1 MGRRNAKV
9 KRNIPDPFG
18 IDEIRFKVCFS
29 APSFRMFVALVTGW
43 VLTVGKH
50 TVSQVIL
57 TAKLHELRHFATI
70 YRFLGK
76 GQWSV
81 DLVSYCLFRILVET
95 LIAEGVE
102 ILVVLDDTLNKHRG
116 PHICGAG
123 WQHDGSA
130 PKQSKQKGYGVCFV
144 IVGLAIRLPRINDRV
159 FCLPFAARLWWPP
172 KAKVKPQGH
181 PYKKKPELGLELIN
195 LTHSWLET
203 EERMRVVADLA
214 YCCETIL
221 KGRPKDVHITG
232 RVRKDSALHALLV
245 PPAKRGRGRP
255 RRKGHRLPTPAAMFE
270 DSNLNWS
277 EIEVFCYG
285 KRIRLMV
292 HEFTA
297 LWYHSAGQDPLSLVL
312 CRDPNGKYADT
323 VFFDTDMTASAQD
336 IIQRYGARWSIEV
349 TNRET
354 KQLLGAAEPQC
365 RKEQSVIR
373 TPMFAYWSYSFVV
386 LWFVRQFS
394 TAKDLVAEP
403 APWYRQKKDFT
414 FSDMLAAARRS
425 HFHLRISSEAR
436 DTNTLQNINQPRHAR
451 GLDHA
456 RSAKL

>member
-1 MGRRNAKV
+1 V
-9 KRNIPDPFG
+9 KRNIADPFE
-18 IDEIRFKVCFS
+18 IDEIRFRGCFS
-29 APSFRMFVALVTGW
+29 APSFRIFVALVIGW

-57 TAKLHELRHFATI
+57 TMKLHESRHFATI

-81 DLVSYCLFRILVET
+81 DIVSYCLFRILVET
-95 LIAEGVE
+95 LLAEGLE
-102 ILVVLDDTLNKHRG
+102 ILVILDDTLNKHCG
-116 PHICGAG
+116 KKICGAG

-130 PKQSKQKGYGVCFV
+130 PKIAKQKGYGVCFV
-144 IVGLAIRLPRINDRV
+144 IVGLAIRLPEINDRV
-159 FCLPFAARLWWPP
+159 FCLPYAARLWWPP
-172 KAKVKPQGH
+172 KAKVKPQTL
-181 PYKKKPELGLELIN
+181 PYKTKPELGLELIN

-232 RVRKDSALHALLV
+232 RLRKDSALYALLV
-245 PPAKRGRGRP
+245 PPAKRQRGRP
-255 RRKGHRLPTPAAMFE
+255 RRKGHRLPTPAAMFQ
-270 DSNLNWS
+270 DSGLNWS

-285 KRIRLMV
+285 KRIRHLV
-292 HEFTA
+292 HQFTA

-312 CRDPNGKYADT
+312 CRDRNGKYADT
-323 VFFDTDMTASAQD
+323 VFFDTDVTASAKD

-394 TAKDLVAEP
+394 AVKDLVAQP

-425 HFHLRISSEAR
+425 HFQLRISSEAS
-436 DTNTLQNINQPRHAR
+436 NANGLQKINQPRHTR
-451 GLDHA
+451 GLDHV

>member
-1 MGRRNAKV
+1 
-9 KRNIPDPFG
+9 
-18 IDEIRFKVCFS
+18 
-29 APSFRMFVALVTGW
+29 
-43 VLTVGKH
+43 
-50 TVSQVIL
+50 
-57 TAKLHELRHFATI
+57 
-70 YRFLGK
+70 
-76 GQWSV
+76 
-81 DLVSYCLFRILVET
+81 
-95 LIAEGVE
+95 
-102 ILVVLDDTLNKHRG
+102 
-116 PHICGAG
+116 
-123 WQHDGSA
+123 
-130 PKQSKQKGYGVCFV
+130 
-144 IVGLAIRLPRINDRV
+144 
-159 FCLPFAARLWWPP
+159 
-172 KAKVKPQGH
+172 
-181 PYKKKPELGLELIN
+181 
-195 LTHSWLET
+195 
-203 EERMRVVADLA
+203 
-214 YCCETIL
+214 
-221 KGRPKDVHITG
+221 
-232 RVRKDSALHALLV
+232 
-245 PPAKRGRGRP
+245 
-255 RRKGHRLPTPAAMFE
+255 
-270 DSNLNWS
+270 
-277 EIEVFCYG
+277 
-285 KRIRLMV
+285 MV
-292 HEFTA
+292 HQFTA

-323 VFFDTDMTASAQD
+323 VFFDTDVTASAKD
-336 IIQRYGARWSIEV
+336 IIQGYGARWSIEV